1 MALNGISLYVI
12 TLVVLSTLLNCL
24 SIVVLIKKLKAD
36 LQIRH
41 ALLISLAVSDICT
54 GLIGFPLEMFRLSEA
69 SCIAAGYLVTFFS
82 LVSITHL
89 SALALERCFSISKPF
104 LARTISGKKHSFIT
118 TLSICWIYGG
128 LWASFP
134 MFGWGKYSYESKT
147 NHRCS
152 IEIGSYNTTIMSYN
166 YALLVFCYVI
176 PIVIMVLSL
185 MVAKREMSGMIDR
198 IKNSTGKNS
207 KESASTAKQER
218 TFTMVV
224 LVMLASFVTAWTPY
238 AICLFFASIKVDIP
252 PIALDVSAYVGKSAI
267 IHNPVIYVF
276 LYKQFRL
283 GLVKVI
289 SVCFRIEPSSITPYR
304 SSVNN
309 NNNKVNS
316 SQIPTKIAT

>member
-1 MALNGISLYVI
+1 MAISGISLYVI
-12 TLVVLSTLLNCL
+12 TLVVLSTLLNFL

-54 GLIGFPLEMFRLSEA
+54 GVIGFPLEMFRLSDA

-104 LARTISGKKHSFIT
+104 LARTLSGKRTSFIA
-118 TLSICWIYGG
+118 TLSVCWMYGG

-134 MFGWGKYSYESKT
+134 MFGWGNYSYESRT

-152 IEIGSYNTTIMSYN
+152 IEITSKEKTIMSYN
-166 YALLVFCYVI
+166 YTLLVFCYVI
-176 PIVIMVLSL
+176 PIAVMVISL
-185 MVAKREMSGMIDR
+185 MVAKREMSGMTNR
-198 IKNSTGKNS
+198 IKISTGKNS
-207 KESASTAKQER
+207 KQSENTAKQER
-218 TFTMVV
+218 TFTTVV

-238 AICLFFASIKVDIP
+238 AFCVFAASIQVNIP
-252 PIALDVSAYVGKSAI
+252 PIALDVSAYLGKSAI

-289 SVCFRIEPSSITPYR
+289 LTCFRIDSSSIMPMQSTA
-304 SSVNN
+304 
-309 NNNKVNS
+309 VNS
-316 SQIPTKIAT
+316 KMDASQIPTTM